1 VGIPDFSI
9 PVQRAVDRGLAA
21 AAVLDVDG
29 KPFAVAGALDD
40 DEARAVV
47 AFLAT
52 GRLRS
57 PDLLDRMLEGEM
69 VTSSLDD
76 REVSIGIAGRCVF
89 VVVVLAPDLDLSRAV
104 DGLRVEV
111 EQMISS
117 LRASFSGSRPPGA
130 PSSGGSSSGP
140 AELQL
145 IEFGVTVPRGD
156 RN

>member
-40 DEARAVV
+40 DEVRAVAGLV
-47 AFLAT
+47 T
-52 GRLRS
+52 CRLRS

-89 VVVVLAPDLDLSRAV
+89 VVVVLASGVDLSRILSRILSRKAV
-104 DGLRVEV
+104 HHADVIAIEGDSYRRRDAETDKK
-111 EQMISS
+111 SR
-117 LRASFSGSRPPGA
+117 RAKKQA
-130 PSSGGSSSGP
+130 
-140 AELQL
+140 A
-145 IEFGVTVPRGD
+145 
-156 RN
+156 